1 MSNISI
7 WDLTG
12 KNNYYEWMRTTEG
25 LDTFRSWFDD
35 QYYDKGLKS
44 YLDPRFLDEFRNNEP
59 YSRIWELEL
68 ARQLIASGL
77 TLDPT
82 QGRGPDF
89 RITLGDGAT
98 VWIEAV
104 LATPDDDLRRFYK
117 AVLGKGV
124 FDFPKEKFTL
134 RYTSVLRKKAYKY
147 EEYIKNGIVGE
158 KDIKIIAVS
167 GFGYGL
173 EMSSDIEHL
182 LRAIAPVGDPVI
194 HLTRDGSPLLK
205 DKPLSS
211 HNNISEYVNKNGA
224 SVPKKFL
231 FPGDEFRHIDGV
243 IFSEISEVQEMLGK
257 HSAYDDSTAKLHLF
271 PNFSAQNTLPPAL
284 CDAMYYHKIVVSGD
298 MISILDLEQGRDSSR
313 HGVWL

>member
-1 MSNISI
+1 MANLSI

-12 KNNYYEWMRTTEG
+12 KNDYYEWIRTTEG

-89 RITLGDGAT
+89 RITLGDGVT
-98 VWIEAV
+98 VWVEAV

-117 AVLGKGV
+117 AVLGKGM

-134 RYTSVLRKKAYKY
+134 RYTSVLRKKANKYK
-147 EEYIKNGIVGE
+147 EYVKNGLVSE
-158 KDIKIIAVS
+158 NDIKIIAVS
-167 GFGYGL
+167 GFGYGM
-173 EMSSDIEHL
+173 EMSSGIEHF
-182 LRAIAPVGDPVI
+182 LRAIAPIGDPVI
-194 HLTRDGSPLLK
+194 HITRDGSPVPK
-205 DKPLSS
+205 DTPLSS
-211 HNNISEYVNKNGA
+211 HSNISEYLNKNG
-224 SVPKKFL
+224 SPVPKKFL
-231 FPGDEFRHIDGV
+231 FPGDEFKHIDGV
-243 IFSEISEVQEMLGK
+243 IFSEISNVQEMLGK

-284 CDAMYYHKIVVSGD
+284 CDAMYHHKIVVSGD
-298 MISILDLEQGRDSSR
+298 MISILDLEQGRDSSK

>member
-1 MSNISI
+1 MVNISI

-12 KNNYYEWMRTTEG
+12 KNDYYEWIRTTEG

-35 QYYDKGLKS
+35 QYYDKGLKN

-68 ARQLIASGL
+68 ARQLIDSGL

-89 RITLGDGAT
+89 RITMSDGVI

-117 AVLGKGV
+117 AVLGKGM

-134 RYTSVLRKKAYKY
+134 RYTSVLRKKANKY
-147 EEYIKNGIVGE
+147 EEYVKNGLVSE
-158 KDIKIIAVS
+158 NDIKIIAVS
-167 GFGYGL
+167 GFGYGR
-173 EMSSDIEHL
+173 EMSSGIEHF

-194 HLTRDGSPLLK
+194 HITRDGSPVPK
-205 DKPLSS
+205 GTPLSS
-211 HNNISEYVNKNGA
+211 HSNISEYLNKNGA
-224 SVPKKFL
+224 SVAKKFL
-231 FPGDEFRHIDGV
+231 FPGDEFNHIDGV
-243 IFSEISEVQEMLGK
+243 IFSEISKVQEMLGK

-271 PNFSAQNTLPPAL
+271 PNFSSQQSLPNIL
-284 CDAMYYHKIVVSGD
+284 RRVMYYHDISLNDD
-298 MISILDLEQGRDSSR
+298 MISISDMEQGRDSSK